1 MNTSNGGP
9 NIPLESTAMGE
20 TENCSDYRY
29 VIVSPAK
36 DEEAYA
42 AKTIESVAGQSIRP
56 VRWVIVD
63 DGSRDRTAEIAS
75 GYAQRYPWISVERI
89 RRDPVRNP
97 GPAVVAAF
105 NSGLHSLASV
115 DYDFLVKLDMDL
127 ILPSDYFEKL
137 LARFKSDE
145 GLGIASGVYLES
157 RNGQWEAIQ
166 MPAYHAAGAS
176 KVMRREC
183 FEAIGGYSPNI
194 GWDSIDEIRA
204 RALGWNTCHFPDLR
218 FHHLRQEGRGIGRL
232 RNSVK
237 NGVAYYVMGGD
248 IFFLL
253 FKVPYRMVASE
264 PILLGGLAILWGYLG
279 CFFTGRKRLV
289 TKVEAR
295 LYRNLLRSQLW
306 GRWRKAPPE
315 PAILSNRRES

>member
-1 MNTSNGGP
+1 VK
-9 NIPLESTAMGE
+9 STAVAQSGHALQH
-20 TENCSDYRY
+20 RY
-29 VIVSPAK
+29 AIISPAK

-63 DGSRDRTAEIAS
+63 DGSRDRTAEIAG
-75 GYAQRYPWISVERI
+75 GYSERYPWISVERI
-89 RRDPVRNP
+89 RRDLVRNP

-105 NSGLHSLASV
+105 NAGLQKLSDV

-127 ILPSDYFEKL
+127 ILPPDYFEKL
-137 LARFKSDE
+137 LSRFTSDE

-157 RNGQWEAIQ
+157 LNGQWEAIQ

-194 GWDSIDEIRA
+194 GWDTIDEIRA
-204 RALGWNTCHFPDLR
+204 RALGWNTCHFADLR
-218 FHHLRQEGRGIGRL
+218 FQHLRREGRGTGML

-237 NGVAYYVMGGD
+237 YGVADYVMGGSL
-248 IFFLL
+248 FFLL
-253 FKVPYRMVASE
+253 FKVPYRMLRTK
-264 PILLGGLAILWGYLG
+264 PFLLGGLAILWGYLG
-279 CFFTGRKRLV
+279 CVFTGRKRLV
-289 TKVEAR
+289 TKAEAK

-306 GRWRKAPPE
+306 GRWRKASPE
-315 PAILSNRRES
+315 SGISSNPEES